1 MKVAISSD
9 EWCELVDVVLEE
21 CKNKGFEVIYF
32 GPKKNESSTNWPLVS
47 AKVACLVANKSVDYG
62 IVMCWTGTGATL
74 AANKIKGV
82 RAALC
87 FDAET
92 AKGAKI
98 WNHANVL
105 GMSLRLTTPFK
116 AKEILHAFFDTPYS
130 QDEWNKRQMATI
142 SELEEKQ
149 CKFFKDIE
157 TND

>member
-1 MKVAISSD
+1 MKIAISSD
-9 EWCELVDVVLEE
+9 EWTELVNIVIQYCE
-21 CKNKGFEVIYF
+21 NRGFEVIYF
-32 GPKKNESSTNWPLVS
+32 GPEEKDVSTDWPKVSS
-47 AKVACLVANKSVDYG
+47 KVACMVARKEVDYG

-92 AKGAKI
+92 AKGSKI

-105 GMSLRLTTPFK
+105 GLSIRLTTPYK
-116 AKEILHAFFDTPYS
+116 VKEILDAFFDTPYS
-130 QDEWNKRQMATI
+130 EDEWNKRQMAYI

-149 CKFFKDIE
+149 CSIVKDKK
-157 TND
+157 

>member
-9 EWCELVDVVLEE
+9 EWAEVVEIVINE
-21 CKNKGFEVIYF
+21 CKNRGYEVEYY
-32 GPKKNESSTNWPLVS
+32 GPDKRESSVDWPIVS
-47 AKVACLVANKSVDYG
+47 AKVACLVAQKKVDFG

-74 AANKIKGV
+74 AANKFQGV

-105 GMSLRLTTPFK
+105 GLSLRLTTPFK
-116 AKEILHAFFDTPYS
+116 AKEILAAFFDTPYS
-130 QDEWNKRQMATI
+130 EDEWNKRQMARI
-142 SELEEKQ
+142 AEIEEKQ
-149 CKFFKDIE
+149 CKFVKDI
-157 TND
+157 

>member
-9 EWCELVDVVLEE
+9 EWSELVEFVIEE
-21 CKNKGFEVIYF
+21 CQKRNYEIQYF
-32 GPKKNESSTNWPLVS
+32 GPKKGESAVDWPIVS
-47 AKVACLVANKSVDYG
+47 IKVACLVATKKVDLG
-62 IVMCWTGTGATL
+62 VVMCWTGTGATL

-105 GMSLRLTTPFK
+105 GLSLRLTTPFK
-116 AKEILHAFFDTPYS
+116 AKEILDTFFDTPYS
-130 QDEWNKRQMATI
+130 SDEWNKRQIATI
-142 SELEEKQ
+142 MEIEEKQ
-149 CKFFKDIE
+149 CHFIK
-157 TND
+157 

>member
-9 EWCELVDVVLEE
+9 EWTELVDFVIEE
-21 CKNKGFEVIYF
+21 CKKRNFEVEYY
-32 GPKKNESSTNWPLVS
+32 GPKRGEPSVDWPNVS
-47 AKVACLVANKSVDYG
+47 AKVGCLVAAKKVEYG

-74 AANKIKGV
+74 AANKIRGV

-105 GMSLRLTTPFK
+105 GLSLRLITPFK
-116 AKEILHAFFDTPYS
+116 AKEILDAFFETPYS
-130 QDEWNKRQMATI
+130 EDEWNKKQIASI
-142 SELEEKQ
+142 IELEEKQ
-149 CKFFKDIE
+149 CL
-157 TND
+157 